1 MTTAIFPGSFDPIT
15 NGHLD
20 LIKRASKLF
29 DKVIITVANNTSK
42 NGVFNAQERI
52 DLIKPN
58 IIDAMNNVEVREA
71 KGLTVD
77 FARQVGAKV
86 IIRGLRNS
94 TDFNSESSISNMN
107 YHLDNYIESVF
118 LITRPKYQ
126 AVSSSLIR
134 EIAYFGGDIEEYV
147 PDNVANSLRKRFK

>member
-1 MTTAIFPGSFDPIT
+1 MTKAIFPGSFDPIT

-29 DKVIITVANNTSK
+29 DEVIITVANNTSK
-42 NGVFNAQERI
+42 NGVFNIDERI
-52 DLIKPN
+52 NLIKPN
-58 IIDAMNNVEVREA
+58 IESMDNVEVREA

-77 FARQVGAKV
+77 FANQVGAKI

-107 YHLDNYIESVF
+107 YHLDDSIESIF

-147 PDNVANSLRKRFK
+147 PSNVANSLRKRFK